1 MICDKLTKGVCAM
14 SESAQVKINLDLV
27 PKSQHIR
34 ISGLFF
40 AAMTEFFEN
49 PENEA
54 EYQEWSRQRRERTGD
69 TRQ

>member
-1 MICDKLTKGVCAM
+1 MGQ
-14 SESAQVKINLDLV
+14 SPQVHINLDLI
-27 PKSQHIR
+27 PESQHIR

-54 EYQEWSRQRRERTGD
+54 EYQEWSRQRRERAGD
-69 TRQ
+69 ARQ

>member
-1 MICDKLTKGVCAM
+1 MGDSPK
-14 SESAQVKINLDLV
+14 VKINLDLI
-27 PKSQHIR
+27 PESQHIR

-69 TRQ
+69 ARQ